1 MRLFI
6 AEKPSVAGDIASALD
21 GNFTRKDGF
30 YESDNDVVTWC
41 VGHILES
48 VPPENYDP
56 AYKEWSL
63 ASLPLKMFPLKYQK
77 KATTAKQAD
86 IVISL
91 IKRSDITCVVHAGDP
106 DDEGQLL
113 VEEVLE
119 YAGNKKPVQRLLI
132 NDNTL
137 PAIKKALLNIR
148 DNRQYQG
155 LYYKALAR
163 SAGDAIYGFSMTRA
177 YTIPAQEK
185 GYKGVLSVGRVQTPV
200 LGLIVNR
207 YRENSDHK
215 SSFYYNLHGQFSNS
229 ASTDNFSAKLRP
241 SEYAPVDEK
250 RRLTDK
256 GYANGLAKKLKGKDA
271 SVLAAATD
279 NKETAAPLPFN
290 LARLQQHMNRTRKL
304 SAQKT
309 LEVTQTLR
317 EKHRAITYNR
327 SDCSYLSEEQYAE
340 APAILKALQKTHTQP
355 LDIDPTRKS
364 KAFNTANVTA
374 HTAIIPTVNVPNLA
388 GLTEDEK
395 AVYLAIADYFIAQFL
410 PKKSYQEASAEIR
423 CGDEFFT
430 ARATRLTHPGFTVLL
445 SDAEEEDS
453 ENTTETSL
461 SSFDSITKLK
471 TGAALVCNEINVDE
485 IKTKPPALFT
495 EAGLIAAL
503 VRVADFV
510 TDPAIQKLLKEKD
523 KDKKNE
529 HGGIGTPATRS
540 GIIETLK
547 KRNFIT
553 TEKGK
558 LIPTPAGITLIDAL
572 PAVATRPDMTALWSE
587 KQNQIESGELTVE
600 AFINSLYSDLSELI
614 EKVDIEGLK
623 IEPASQEG
631 KLERLSVSCPN
642 CGKEIA
648 ATPKRYSCLGCSFG
662 ISKEIAEKK
671 LTLNQVSKLIS
682 DGKTGIIKGFKSR
695 AGKTFDTYL
704 VLKDKTTGQIG
715 FGFNEDSN
723 QSEVADNTGSQTG
736 KMERLSAPCPNCG
749 KEIAVTPKRYSCT
762 GCDFAI
768 WIVIA
773 QKKLSINQA
782 SELINNG
789 KTGSIK
795 GFKSNG
801 GKTFDAFLVLKDKKT
816 GQVGFEFNNK

>member
-6 AEKPSVAGDIASALD
+6 AEKPSVAGDIVSALE
-21 GNFTRKDGF
+21 GNFTRKDGY

-41 VGHILES
+41 IGHILES
-48 VPPENYDP
+48 VPPEDYNP
-56 AYKEWSL
+56 AYKQWSL
-63 ASLPLKMFPLKYQK
+63 ATLPLKMFPLKYQK
-77 KATTAKQAD
+77 KASTAKQAD

-91 IKRSDITCVVHAGDP
+91 IKRSDIKSVVHAADP

-148 DNRQYQG
+148 DNRQFQG
-155 LYYKALAR
+155 LYHKALAR

-185 GYKGVLSVGRVQTPV
+185 GYKGVISVGRVQTPV

-207 YRENSDHK
+207 YRENRDHK
-215 SSFYYNLHGQFSNS
+215 SSFYYNLHGQFSSN
-229 ASTDNFSAKLRP
+229 ASTANITARWRP
-241 SEYAPVDEK
+241 SEYAPLDDK

-256 GYANGLAKKLKGKDA
+256 DYANGLAKALKGKDA
-271 SVLAAATD
+271 SVIAAATD

-290 LARLQQHMNRTRKL
+290 LARLQQHMNRTRKM

-309 LEVTQTLR
+309 LDVTQSLR

-340 APAILKALQKTHTQP
+340 APAILRALQKTHTQP

-374 HTAIIPTVNVPNLA
+374 HTAIIPTVNVPDLS

-410 PKKSYQEASAEIR
+410 PKKAYQEASAEIR
-423 CGDEFFT
+423 CGDELFT

-445 SDAEEEDS
+445 SEADDEGEEVS
-453 ENTTETSL
+453 EAAQSD
-461 SSFDSITKLK
+461 FDSLTKLR
-471 TGAALVCNEINVDE
+471 TGASLVCTEIKVDE
-485 IKTKPPALFT
+485 VKTKPPALFT

-510 TDPAIQKLLKEKD
+510 ADPAIKKLLKEKD

-547 KRNFIT
+547 KRNYIA

-558 LIPTPAGITLIDAL
+558 LIPTPAGIALIDAL

-587 KQNQIESGELTVE
+587 KQNQIESGDLTVE
-600 AFINSLYSDLSELI
+600 AFIDSLYADLSELV
-614 EKVDIEGLK
+614 EKTDITGLK
-623 IEPASQEG
+623 IEPASQAG
-631 KLERLSVSCPN
+631 KLERLSAV
-642 CGKEIA
+642 
-648 ATPKRYSCLGCSFG
+648 
-662 ISKEIAEKK
+662 
-671 LTLNQVSKLIS
+671 
-682 DGKTGIIKGFKSR
+682 
-695 AGKTFDTYL
+695 
-704 VLKDKTTGQIG
+704 
-715 FGFNEDSN
+715 
-723 QSEVADNTGSQTG
+723 
-736 KMERLSAPCPNCG
+736 CPNCG
-749 KEIAVTPKRYSCT
+749 KEIAVTPKRYSCS
-762 GCDFAI
+762 GCNFGI
-768 WIVIA
+768 WAEIA
-773 QKKLSINQA
+773 GKKLTLNQVSKLI
-782 SELINNG
+782 SEG
-789 KTGSIK
+789 KTGSIR
-795 GFKSNG
+795 GFKSKA
-801 GKTFDAFLVLKDKKT
+801 GKTFDTYLVLKDKKT
-816 GQVGFEFNNK
+816 GQVGFGFNEK

>member
-6 AEKPSVAGDIASALD
+6 AEKPSVAGDIASALE
-21 GNFTRKDGF
+21 GNFTRKDGY

-41 VGHILES
+41 IGHILES

-56 AYKEWSL
+56 AYKQWSL
-63 ASLPLKMFPLKYQK
+63 ASLPLNMFPLKYQK

-91 IKRSDITCVVHAGDP
+91 IKRSDITSVVHAGDP

-137 PAIKKALLNIR
+137 PAIKKALLNIC

-155 LYYKALAR
+155 LYNKALAR

-207 YRENSDHK
+207 YRENRDHK

-229 ASTDNFSAKLRP
+229 ASTDHFSAKWRP
-241 SEYAPVDEK
+241 SEYAPLDEK

-256 GYANGLAKKLKGKDA
+256 GYANGLAKKLKGNDA

-290 LARLQQHMNRTRKL
+290 LARLQQHMNRTRKM
-304 SAQKT
+304 SAQQT
-309 LEVTQTLR
+309 LDVTQSLR
-317 EKHRAITYNR
+317 ENHRAITYNR

-340 APAILKALQKTHTQP
+340 APAILRALQKTHTQP

-374 HTAIIPTVNVPNLA
+374 HTAIIPTVNVPDLSR
-388 GLTEDEK
+388 LTENEK

-423 CGDEFFT
+423 CGEELFT

-445 SDAEEEDS
+445 SDTEEDN
-453 ENTTETSL
+453 EDTAETAL
-461 SSFDSITKLK
+461 SDFDSLTKLK
-471 TGAALVCNEINVDE
+471 TGAALVCTEIKVDE
-485 IKTKPPALFT
+485 VKTKPPALFT

-510 TDPAIQKLLKEKD
+510 EDPAIKKLLKDKD

-558 LIPTPAGITLIDAL
+558 LIPTPAGIALIDAL
-572 PAVATRPDMTALWSE
+572 PAVAIRPDMTALWSE

-600 AFINSLYSDLSELI
+600 EFINSLYSDLSEL
-614 EKVDIEGLK
+614 VHNADIEGLK
-623 IEPASQEG
+623 IEPATQAG
-631 KLERLSVSCPN
+631 KLERLSASCPN

-648 ATPKRYSCLGCSFG
+648 ITPKRYSCSGCSFG
-662 ISKEIAEKK
+662 ISNEIAGKK
-671 LTLNQVSKLIS
+671 LTLTQVSKLIN
-682 DGKTGIIKGFKSR
+682 DGKTGNIKGFKSK

-704 VLKDKTTGQIG
+704 VLKDKETGQIG
-715 FGFNEDSN
+715 FGFNEKTVNDGIKI
-723 QSEVADNTGSQTG
+723 EPASQAG
-736 KMERLSAPCPNCG
+736 KLERLSASCPNCG
-749 KEIAVTPKRYSCT
+749 KEIAVTPKRYSCS

-768 WIVIA
+768 WIEIA
-773 QKKLSINQA
+773 GKKITISQV

-795 GFKSNG
+795 GFKSKA
-801 GKTFDAFLVLKDKKT
+801 GKNFDAFLVLKDKKT
-816 GQVGFEFNNK
+816 GQVGFEFNKK

>member
-6 AEKPSVAGDIASALD
+6 AEKPSVAGDIASALE
-21 GNFTRKDGF
+21 GNFTRKDGY

-41 VGHILES
+41 IGHILES

-56 AYKEWSL
+56 AYKQWSL

-91 IKRSDITCVVHAGDP
+91 IKRSDITSVVHAGDP

-137 PAIKKALLNIR
+137 PAIKKALLNIC

-155 LYYKALAR
+155 LYNKALAR

-207 YRENSDHK
+207 YRENRDHK

-229 ASTDNFSAKLRP
+229 ASTDHFSAKWRP
-241 SEYAPVDEK
+241 SEYAPLDEK

-256 GYANGLAKKLKGKDA
+256 GYANGLAKKLKGNDA

-290 LARLQQHMNRTRKL
+290 LARLQQHMNRTRKM
-304 SAQKT
+304 SAQQT
-309 LEVTQTLR
+309 LDVTQYLR
-317 EKHRAITYNR
+317 ENHRAITYNR

-374 HTAIIPTVNVPNLA
+374 HTAIIPTVNVPDLSR
-388 GLTEDEK
+388 LTENEK

-423 CGDEFFT
+423 CGEELFT

-445 SDAEEEDS
+445 SDTEEDN
-453 ENTTETSL
+453 EDTAETAL
-461 SSFDSITKLK
+461 SDFDSLTKLK
-471 TGAALVCNEINVDE
+471 TGAALVCTEIKVDE
-485 IKTKPPALFT
+485 VKTKPPALFT

-510 TDPAIQKLLKEKD
+510 EDPAIKKLLKDKD

-558 LIPTPAGITLIDAL
+558 LIPTPAGIALIDAL
-572 PAVATRPDMTALWSE
+572 PAVAIRPDMTALWSE

-600 AFINSLYSDLSELI
+600 EFINSLYSDLSEL
-614 EKVDIEGLK
+614 VANADIEGLK
-623 IEPASQEG
+623 IEPATQAG
-631 KLERLSVSCPN
+631 KLERLSASCPN

-648 ATPKRYSCLGCSFG
+648 ITPKRYSCSGCSFG
-662 ISKEIAEKK
+662 ISNEIAGKK

-682 DGKTGIIKGFKSR
+682 DGKTGNIKGFKSK

-704 VLKDKTTGQIG
+704 VLKDKETGQIG
-715 FGFNEDSN
+715 FGFNEKT
-723 QSEVADNTGSQTG
+723 DNEGIKIEPASQAG
-736 KMERLSAPCPNCG
+736 KLERLSASCPNCG
-749 KEIAVTPKRYSCT
+749 KEIAVTPKRYSCS

-768 WIVIA
+768 WIEIA
-773 QKKLSINQA
+773 GKKITISQV

-795 GFKSNG
+795 GFKSKA
-801 GKTFDAFLVLKDKKT
+801 GKNFDAFLVLKDKKT
-816 GQVGFEFNNK
+816 GQVGFEFNKK

>member
-6 AEKPSVAGDIASALD
+6 AEKPSVAGDIASALE
-21 GNFTRKDGF
+21 GNFTRKDGY

-41 VGHILES
+41 IGHILES

-56 AYKEWSL
+56 AYKQWSL

-91 IKRSDITCVVHAGDP
+91 IKRSDITSVVHAGDP

-137 PAIKKALLNIR
+137 PAIKKALLNIC

-155 LYYKALAR
+155 LYNKALAR

-207 YRENSDHK
+207 YRENRDHK

-229 ASTDNFSAKLRP
+229 ASTDHFSAKWRP
-241 SEYAPVDEK
+241 SEYAPLDEK

-290 LARLQQHMNRTRKL
+290 LARLQQHMNRTRKM
-304 SAQKT
+304 SAQQT
-309 LEVTQTLR
+309 LDVTQSLR
-317 EKHRAITYNR
+317 ENHRAITYNR

-340 APAILKALQKTHTQP
+340 APAILRALQKTHTQP

-374 HTAIIPTVNVPNLA
+374 HTAIIPTVNVPDLSR
-388 GLTEDEK
+388 LTENEK

-423 CGDEFFT
+423 CGEELFT

-445 SDAEEEDS
+445 SDTEEDN
-453 ENTTETSL
+453 EDTAETAL
-461 SSFDSITKLK
+461 SDFDSLTKLK
-471 TGAALVCNEINVDE
+471 TGAALVCTEIKVDE
-485 IKTKPPALFT
+485 VKTKPPALFT

-510 TDPAIQKLLKEKD
+510 EDPAIKKLLKDKD

-558 LIPTPAGITLIDAL
+558 LIPTPAGIALIDAL
-572 PAVATRPDMTALWSE
+572 PAVAIRPDMTALWSE

-600 AFINSLYSDLSELI
+600 DFISSLYSDLSEL
-614 EKVDIEGLK
+614 VHNADIEGLK
-623 IEPASQEG
+623 IEPATQAG
-631 KLERLSVSCPN
+631 KLERLSASCPN

-648 ATPKRYSCLGCSFG
+648 ITPRRYSCSGCSFG
-662 ISKEIAEKK
+662 ISNEIAGKK
-671 LTLNQVSKLIS
+671 LTLTQVSKLIN
-682 DGKTGIIKGFKSR
+682 DGKTGNIKGFKSK

-704 VLKDKTTGQIG
+704 VLKDKETGQIG
-715 FGFNEDSN
+715 FGFNEKT
-723 QSEVADNTGSQTG
+723 DNEGIKIEPASQAG
-736 KMERLSAPCPNCG
+736 KLERLSASCPNCG
-749 KEIAVTPKRYSCT
+749 KEIAVTPKRYSCS

-768 WIVIA
+768 WIEIA
-773 QKKLSINQA
+773 GKKITISQV

-795 GFKSNG
+795 GFKSKA
-801 GKTFDAFLVLKDKKT
+801 GKNFDAFLVLKDKKT
-816 GQVGFEFNNK
+816 GQVGFEFNKK